1 MTSMV
6 AAEHLRK
13 SFGANRVL
21 DDVSF
26 TVARGEVVCLIGAS
40 GSGKSTLLRC
50 INHLE
55 PPDSGRVLIE
65 GTPIGWQA
73 GPDGSLAKASET
85 ALAAQRARIG
95 FVFQLYNLWPHKTAL
110 GNVMEALLT
119 VKRQKPAEAAA
130 HARAMLAKVGLAEH
144 AEDYPATLSGGQ
156 QQRVAIARALAM
168 NPDILL
174 FDEPT
179 SALDPERVSEV
190 IDVMRAL
197 AAEGNTMIVATHEM
211 GFARDA
217 ADRMIFLHDGVIAE
231 QAPTAE
237 FFAAPRHE
245 RLRQFLARI
254 MRP

>member
-1 MTSMV
+1 MTAMV
-6 AAEHLRK
+6 AAENLSK
-13 SFGANRVL
+13 SFGTQRVL

-26 TVARGEVVCLIGAS
+26 TVAKGEVVCMIGTS

-73 GPDGSLAKASET
+73 GPHGTLVQASET

-95 FVFQLYNLWPHKTAL
+95 FVFQLYNLWPHKTAI

-119 VKRQKPAEAAA
+119 VKKQTVVVARG
-130 HARAMLAKVGLAEH
+130 HATAMLDKVGLADH
-144 AEDYPATLSGGQ
+144 ADDYPATLSGGQ

-168 NPDILL
+168 DPDILL

-179 SALDPERVSEV
+179 SALDPERVGEV
-190 IDVMRAL
+190 VDVMRKL

-231 QAPTAE
+231 DAPTAD
-237 FFAAPRHE
+237 FFTAPRHE

-254 MRP
+254 MRR